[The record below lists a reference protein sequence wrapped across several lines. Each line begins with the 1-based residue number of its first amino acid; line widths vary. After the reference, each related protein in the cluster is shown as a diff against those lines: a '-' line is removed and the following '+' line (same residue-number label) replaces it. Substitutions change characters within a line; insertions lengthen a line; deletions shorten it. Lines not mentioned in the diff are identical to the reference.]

1 MKKFVKLFMVIFAFV
16 GIITLSVGFYAFP
29 ALLAVFLS
37 QPLWYLLYIIHGA
50 ILLFMLLAISQAEEV
65 EGYDH

>member
-1 MKKFVKLFMVIFAFV
+1 MKKLFKLFMVIFTFV
-16 GIITLSVGFYAFP
+16 GIIALSVGFYAFP

-37 QPLWYLLYIIHGA
+37 QPLWYLFYIMHGA